1 MKQWNSARVQPWSTL
16 DSLDATGA
24 VSDIPQKDRVRV
36 AFHGVSAPFSQ
47 DHEMDHG
54 MDEHYDD
61 HNEHD
66 DHDSDDHFDP
76 EDFDPR
82 GGATLGD
89 MEDPVQWQ
97 MGLSE
102 NVGLIL
108 PMK

>member
-1 MKQWNSARVQPWSTL
+1 M
-16 DSLDATGA
+16 
-24 VSDIPQKDRVRV
+24 
-36 AFHGVSAPFSQ
+36 H
-47 DHEMDHG
+47 HG

-61 HNEHD
+61 HDEHD

-97 MGLSE
+97 MICVKNPRCFEVLV
-102 NVGLIL
+102 NLA
-108 PMK
+108 